1 VNAERLID
9 FKADAAQL
17 EIVGAGAW
25 TALHAGDLEIE
36 IERAPRA
43 EARAVH
49 VDMSGVREFDTFGAW
64 ILERLLRC
72 EGHSRDV
79 SLVGLPERFQG
90 LFDKVRETNRGEA
103 SKPRARGSLLA
114 RVDELGH
121 RVSDAGLDALGYLG
135 MIGALA
141 ATLWGAVAAPRRLR
155 FTPLVYQLD
164 RVGLRSVPIIVLIT
178 LLIGAIIAQQ
188 GIFYFR
194 RFGAGDYVVDLV
206 AVLILRELGVLMVA
220 IMVAGRCG
228 SSYTA
233 ELGAMTMREEVDA
246 LRTMGRDPVEILI
259 LPRVLAL
266 VIALPLLTLV
276 GSAAAMSG
284 GGLVALIYGGMEPGV
299 FVARL
304 REAAT
309 VSDFAVGMIKAPIM
323 ALAIGIVAC
332 TEGMKVKGSAESL
345 GKQTTTSVVKSI
357 FAVIVMD
364 GMFAIFFSSIGV

>member
-1 VNAERLID
+1 
-9 FKADAAQL
+9 
-17 EIVGAGAW
+17 
-25 TALHAGDLEIE
+25 
-36 IERAPRA
+36 
-43 EARAVH
+43 
-49 VDMSGVREFDTFGAW
+49 
-64 ILERLLRC
+64 
-72 EGHSRDV
+72 
-79 SLVGLPERFQG
+79 
-90 LFDKVRETNRGEA
+90 
-103 SKPRARGSLLA
+103 
-114 RVDELGH
+114 
-121 RVSDAGLDALGYLG
+121 
-135 MIGALA
+135 
-141 ATLWGAVAAPRRLR
+141 
-155 FTPLVYQLD
+155 
-164 RVGLRSVPIIVLIT
+164 
-178 LLIGAIIAQQ
+178 
-188 GIFYFR
+188 
-194 RFGAGDYVVDLV
+194 
-206 AVLILRELGVLMVA
+206 
-220 IMVAGRCG
+220 
-228 SSYTA
+228 
-233 ELGAMTMREEVDA
+233 MTMREEVDA